1 MRIDRKKLENIWL
14 ITIMTL
20 SVIAIIGHIIY
31 FVYIGIYYHNMKN
44 YLVVYKLK
52 WNFLFSRLFQGLNE
66 FNYHKL
72 EH

>member
-31 FVYIGIYYHNMKN
+31 FIYIGISYHNVEILLSYITKIN
-44 YLVVYKLK
+44 
-52 WNFLFSRLFQGLNE
+52 
-66 FNYHKL
+66 
-72 EH
+72 

>member
-31 FVYIGIYYHNMKN
+31 FIYIGISYHNVEILLS
-44 YLVVYKLK
+44 YY
-52 WNFLFSRLFQGLNE
+52 
-66 FNYHKL
+66 
-72 EH
+72 